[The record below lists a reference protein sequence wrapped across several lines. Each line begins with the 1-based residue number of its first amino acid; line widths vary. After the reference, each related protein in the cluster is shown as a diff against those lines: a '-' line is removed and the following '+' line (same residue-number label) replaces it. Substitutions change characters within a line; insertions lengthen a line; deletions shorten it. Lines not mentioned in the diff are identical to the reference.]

1 MSTHL
6 ARIATLLLLS
16 AATSA
21 PAWAGPA
28 PSPEPSSLYLEWLSG
43 WMPMAEPRAEHFR
56 IGLDPET
63 GEWGRAP
70 VEQALQASGI
80 TPRPLV
86 IHHSNGM
93 LEVILEPGIVEYVV
107 ARIGPDGRP
116 VLGCQPS
123 GTHAPGPAV
132 SSGPPDR

>member
-6 ARIATLLLLS
+6 ARIAALLLLS

-21 PAWAGPA
+21 PAWGGPA
-28 PSPEPSSLYLEWLSG
+28 SAMPSSLYLEWLSG

-70 VEQALQASGI
+70 VEQALQVSGI

-86 IHHSNGM
+86 IHHGNGM
-93 LEVILEPGIVEYVV
+93 LEVILDPGIVEYVV

-123 GTHAPGPAV
+123 GTHPAV
-132 SSGPPDR
+132 LTAPSGPPDR